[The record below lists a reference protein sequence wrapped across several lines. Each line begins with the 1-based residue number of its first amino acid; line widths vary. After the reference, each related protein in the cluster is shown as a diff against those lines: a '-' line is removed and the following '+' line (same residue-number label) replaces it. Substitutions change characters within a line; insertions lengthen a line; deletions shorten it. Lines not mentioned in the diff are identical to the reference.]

1 MDYFLTLP
9 LNSLV
14 FSENVIL
21 TEFLLEQGL
30 TNKNCVVTRI
40 IKMSKNKNRSLT
52 LFNIEVLLSYTTV
65 ILTFHHA
72 MNQSRTQ
79 KQTLPR
85 QFSQPR

>member
-40 IKMSKNKNRSLT
+40 INVKK
-52 LFNIEVLLSYTTV
+52 
-65 ILTFHHA
+65 
-72 MNQSRTQ
+72 
-79 KQTLPR
+79 
-85 QFSQPR
+85 